1 LHARPKHGIQHPP
14 RYHRRMTKLPRWFPF
29 LQWPRPHAQLLRS
42 EALAGLTVALVLV
55 PQSVAYAALA
65 GMPLVTGLYAAL
77 LPALVGLLWSGSTR
91 LSVGPTALTCLLVA
105 ASLNG
110 LAEPGSGQWVQLAVW
125 LALLSGALQLLL
137 GALQSGWVLNL
148 VSSPVLTGFTQ
159 AAGLL
164 IIASQL
170 PPLLG
175 LKGPL
180 ANLWQQPVV
189 DTRSFAFGAL
199 SLLAL
204 LLARRFVPKWP
215 AVMLVVI
222 AAGALSAGLAFGANG
237 GAVIGALPSGLP
249 GAYWPG
255 WPGWDTLQKL
265 LLPALVIALVSF
277 LETASSARAESQQ
290 SGKRWDEN
298 QDLIGQGLAKLAAA
312 FSGSFPTSAS
322 FSRSALNL
330 YAGAASGWASLAMV
344 LCVLAVL
351 LFLTPALAHVPRA
364 ALAAVVVVA
373 VMGLIKPSAFVRLWR
388 ISKVECATALVT
400 FALTLWFAPRI
411 DWGVLAGVLMG
422 LLHFLYQRLHPRII
436 EVGLHPD
443 GSLRDRHLW
452 HLPPLAPKLYALRM
466 DAALDFASASGF
478 ERNILT
484 HLAEHPEVRHVCLF
498 AQPINRTDATGVET
512 FAQLRRQL
520 EQRGIVLHISGLKL
534 PVENMLLR
542 AGELPDGALL
552 HRYRSEA
559 ETLAALQQLASA
571 NSHE

>member
-1 LHARPKHGIQHPP
+1 
-14 RYHRRMTKLPRWFPF
+14 MTSWRRWFPF
-29 LQWPRPHAQLLRS
+29 LQWPRLDAKLLRN
-42 EALAGLTVALVLV
+42 EIVAGITVALVLV

-77 LPALVGLLWSGSTR
+77 LPALVGVLWSSSTR

-110 LAEPGSGQWVQLAVW
+110 LAEPGSSQWVQLGVW
-125 LALLSGALQLLL
+125 LALLSGALQWLL
-137 GALQSGWVLNL
+137 GALRSGWVLNL

-170 PPLLG
+170 PALLG

-180 ANLWQQPVV
+180 SSLWQQPVF
-189 DTRSFAFGAL
+189 DTRSLAFG
-199 SLLAL
+199 LLCLAAL
-204 LLARRFVPKWP
+204 LLARRWVPKWP

-222 AAGALSAGLAFGANG
+222 AAGAVSAWMAFGQQG
-237 GAVIGALPSGLP
+237 GAVIGSLPSGLP
-249 GAYWPG
+249 SAYWPA
-255 WPGWDTLQKL
+255 WPGWGSLQPL

-290 SGKRWDEN
+290 SGQRWDEN
-298 QDLIGQGLAKLAAA
+298 QDLIGQGLAKLASA

-330 YAGAASGWASLAMV
+330 YAGAASGWATLAMV
-344 LCVLAVL
+344 ICVLLVL

-364 ALAAVVVVA
+364 VLAAVVIVA
-373 VMGLIKPSAFVRLWR
+373 VMGLVKPSAFVQLWR
-388 ISKVECATALVT
+388 ISRVECATALVT

-452 HLPPLAPKLYALRM
+452 HLPALAPQLYALRM

-478 ERNILT
+478 ERNILA
-484 HLAEHPEVRHVCLF
+484 HLSEHPEVRHVCLF
-498 AQPINRTDATGVET
+498 AQPINRIDATGVQA
-512 FAQLRRQL
+512 FGQLRQQL
-520 EQRGIVLHISGLKL
+520 QGRGIALHISGLKL
-534 PVENMLLR
+534 PVETVLLR
-542 AGELPDGALL
+542 AHELPDGPLL
-552 HRYRSEA
+552 HRYRTEA
-559 ETLAALQQLASA
+559 ETLAALLRLQEE
-571 NSHE
+571 NP